1 MAEPARPGAAG
12 DGAIAGQRGPAH
24 NERPLGRAAA
34 SGAPLPWALHP
45 VPDRITL
52 EDGERVRKAMRGMV
66 QGDIDEYYPED
77 LVTYATGHRK
87 GVDAQGTGPGMYY
100 ALWLALLLQARGL
113 GCFSGLCVGIGV
125 NWKVFLDKLG
135 GRF

>member
-1 MAEPARPGAAG
+1 
-12 DGAIAGQRGPAH
+12 
-24 NERPLGRAAA
+24 
-34 SGAPLPWALHP
+34 

-66 QGDIDEYYPED
+66 RGKVDTYYPED
-77 LVTYATGHRK
+77 LITYATGHRK
-87 GVDAQGTGPGMYY
+87 GVDATGTGPGMFY

-113 GCFSGLCVGIGV
+113 ACFSGLCVGGGV

-135 GRF
+135 GRFARCKRLWVVQTDALYNSRPCLH

>member
-12 DGAIAGQRGPAH
+12 DGAIAGQRDPTRNEPA
-24 NERPLGRAAA
+24 LGRAAA

-87 GVDAQGTGPGMYY
+87 GVDAQGTGPG
-100 ALWLALLLQARGL
+100 QQG
-113 GCFSGLCVGIGV
+113 SGP
-125 NWKVFLDKLG
+125 
-135 GRF
+135 RA